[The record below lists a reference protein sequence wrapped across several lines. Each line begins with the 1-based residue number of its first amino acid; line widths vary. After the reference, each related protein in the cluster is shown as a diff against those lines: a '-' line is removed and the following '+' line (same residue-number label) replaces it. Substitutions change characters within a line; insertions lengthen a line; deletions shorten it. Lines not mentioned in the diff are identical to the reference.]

1 MATRKKSVFFLGAGC
16 SAAFG
21 YPITSSI
28 LPNILG
34 DIDKSQLFYGIPNN
48 NASKERE
55 KEKRLKAYILD
66 LYPGIAEQTKY
77 DGKSL
82 PNITEVLSL
91 TDYLIEIGAV
101 PSSRYRLDDVV
112 QSRQLLHRAICEV
125 LYKKP
130 EDLFAM
136 EKTNETLKLFMDL
149 LQEEVLT
156 KDLSIITTNYDT
168 LIELLLLKRVY
179 EQNRRRGN
187 ATDDQDFYNLLNC
200 IDFGTNFRDPFQNKV
215 ITQPQEPL
223 FRFFKLHGSF
233 TWLKCDLCEHIFINP
248 YGDIVFQAYRDEV
261 DEYNTC
267 HCNDVLQ
274 LRTLIVAPSLVRDIK
289 DPNLLHIWK
298 NTLEALRNA
307 DEWTIIGYSMPGED
321 LMIKT
326 LFIRA
331 LNGACSKPKIKVV
344 QLDDSFH
351 SNYSSLFG
359 KHEFITGGVENF
371 LRPKQTAWLHST

>member
-1 MATRKKSVFFLGAGC
+1 MAVPKKKSVFFLGAGC

-28 LPNILG
+28 LPNILKE
-34 DIDKSQLFYGIPNN
+34 IDNGHLFYGIPNN
-48 NASKERE
+48 DAADERKKEQ
-55 KEKRLKAYILD
+55 RLKAYILN
-66 LYPGIAEQTKY
+66 LYPGIAEQTTY
-77 DGKSL
+77 NGKNL

-101 PSSRYRLDDVV
+101 PSSRYKLDDVV
-112 QSRQLLHRAICEV
+112 QCRQLLHRAICEV
-125 LYKKP
+125 LYKSQ

-136 EKTNETLKLFMDL
+136 EKTNETLRLFLDL
-149 LQEEVLT
+149 LQKEVRT
-156 KDLSIITTNYDT
+156 KELSIITTNYDT

-179 EQNRRRGN
+179 EQGRRAGN
-187 ATDDQDFYNLLNC
+187 SANNLDFFNLLNC
-200 IDFGTNFRDPFQNKV
+200 IDFGTNFRDPFENKV
-215 ITQPQEPL
+215 ITQPQNPL

-331 LNGACSKPKIKVV
+331 LNGAPQKPAIKVV
-344 QLDDSFH
+344 QLDDTFR
-351 SNYSSLFG
+351 SNYASLFG
-359 KHEFITGGVENF
+359 KHQFITGGVEQF
-371 LRPKQTAWLHST
+371 LQVPQPMFQ